1 MTVGASENENKKL
14 KRPKKMSRNIT
25 VKKGFNTES
34 QESKKEE
41 YADELEDTIA
51 TLKSNG
57 TIAPSPEF
65 IPKFEEMIKL
75 MFKALELS
83 LIHI

>member
-1 MTVGASENENKKL
+1 
-14 KRPKKMSRNIT
+14 MSRNIT
-25 VKKGFNTES
+25 IKKGFTTES

-51 TLKSNG
+51 ALKNNG

-75 MFKALELS
+75 MNKALEMS
-83 LIHI
+83 KMEIK